1 MNLMRLFLVTLSAC
15 VAIATLPLAS
25 SMMLLSPPLLKPAFL
40 FFRSGGITV
49 RNTGTSGASSPTAS
63 NDTIDSI
70 NPTITTYDDRA
81 LPVPLHIVNDEDL
94 MRMKHEVLTTVYEKS
109 LDRCF
114 IGSEGTCS
122 FLDLRLSAPKQK
134 SINSKDMRRE

>member
-1 MNLMRLFLVTLSAC
+1 MMPRIFIVTLSAC

-40 FFRSGGITV
+40 FFHSGGITV
-49 RNTGTSGASSPTAS
+49 RNTGTSGLSSPTPS
-63 NDTIDSI
+63 NDTIDRI
-70 NPTITTYDDRA
+70 NPTITPYDDSV
-81 LPVPLHIVNDEDL
+81 LPVPLHIVTDEDL

-122 FLDLRLSAPKQK
+122 FLDLRLSAPKLK
-134 SINSKDMRRE
+134 SSNSNYMRRE

>member
-1 MNLMRLFLVTLSAC
+1 MMPRLFIVTLLAC
-15 VAIATLPLAS
+15 VAIAALPLAS

-40 FFRSGGITV
+40 FFNSGGITV
-49 RNTGTSGASSPTAS
+49 RNTSTSGASSSPTPS

-70 NPTITTYDDRA
+70 NPTITPYDGSV
-81 LPVPLHIVNDEDL
+81 LPVPLHIVTDEDL

-122 FLDLRLSAPKQK
+122 FLDLRLSATKLK
-134 SINSKDMRRE
+134 SSNSNDLRRE